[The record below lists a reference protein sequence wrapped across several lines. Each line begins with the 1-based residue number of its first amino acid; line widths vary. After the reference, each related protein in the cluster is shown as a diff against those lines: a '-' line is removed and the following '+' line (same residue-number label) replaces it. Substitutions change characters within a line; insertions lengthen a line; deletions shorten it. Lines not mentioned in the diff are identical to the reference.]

1 MQLAVSDIVHHGKAW
16 QVTHAS
22 ALQGVLT
29 VGDYDGVVSQM
40 DVSSGHLLADR
51 DDHSGQRS
59 GACSAMQALL
69 CEQSQCQ
76 SVAAESALIQTW
88 DV

>member
-1 MQLAVSDIVHHGKAW
+1 MWRFIRRPNWASLEHACRVAVQLAVLDGAPHGKAW

-51 DDHSGQRS
+51 DDHSGQR
-59 GACSAMQALL
+59 
-69 CEQSQCQ
+69 
-76 SVAAESALIQTW
+76 
-88 DV
+88 